1 MKIQLNILE
10 SWATLLQEIFEHL
23 KFPSNSHAV
32 WVVFKWIHIRL
43 DIPKKKTLSDSIK
56 SIKLDFFFSMQQ
68 SCPITTTTA
77 QGTEKSK
84 KCLFCHFS
92 SILFHSVLQLCV
104 RQTTKPTI
112 RQSLL
117 GDLLICL
124 VSGINEWNC
133 PRAPTK
139 QKLGEKTMKR
149 LLWYSGSVLLGFS
162 WVLRQKKSKT
172 GIKIS
177 PETNATSSSDDDDIS
192 H

>member
-1 MKIQLNILE
+1 
-10 SWATLLQEIFEHL
+10 
-23 KFPSNSHAV
+23 
-32 WVVFKWIHIRL
+32 
-43 DIPKKKTLSDSIK
+43 
-56 SIKLDFFFSMQQ
+56 MQQ

-92 SILFHSVLQLCV
+92 SILFHAVLQLCV
-104 RQTTKPTI
+104 RETTKPTI

-124 VSGINEWNC
+124 VSGIGINEWNC
-133 PRAPTK
+133 PSAPTK
-139 QKLGEKTMKR
+139 QKLGEENDEKTFMIFWKR
-149 LLWYSGSVLLGFS
+149 IIGILVSFTS
-162 WVLRQKKSKT
+162 KIKSKT

-177 PETNATSSSDDDDIS
+177 PETNATSSSDDDDLS